1 MRFKINHMKRIITA
15 LLSVIIAYS
24 GVLAQEEG
32 NVKAFQHLSVGLEIF
47 SLTGFGVELAAPLN
61 SHFAL
66 RGGISMFP
74 FSFSSPIEVTVANGI
89 LNKMDNAIQQTPAI
103 ESELKSLN
111 LPHIP
116 RNISNEVDITA
127 TLGLINGKLLIDF
140 YPSKKGS
147 FHLTGG
153 LYIGAEKLVKIEGKM
168 QKAHDVLNVM
178 KRNGYDFSD
187 EIYIEDSKIYVKDIM
202 NLDASI
208 GINKVKP
215 YIGLGFGR
223 AVPKRRVGFSMDLG
237 ALYQSS
243 PLLTSNTAGAQNLI
257 DNNLG
262 GITDL
267 LKKITLYP
275 VLSLKLNVKLF

>member
-1 MRFKINHMKRIITA
+1 MKRIITA

>member
-1 MRFKINHMKRIITA
+1 MKRIITA

-116 RNISNEVDITA
+116 RNISNEVDVTA

-153 LYIGAEKLVKIEGKM
+153 LYIGAEQLVKIEGKM
-168 QKAHDVLNVM
+168 QEAHDVLNVM

-237 ALYQSS
+237 ALYQGS

-267 LKKITLYP
+267 LKKRTLYP